1 VNLFR
6 EWYQTLGFEGCS
18 SHSGR
23 RTFITNAARKISSV
37 GGSIRDVQALARHA
51 SLTMTQ
57 RYIEMDVDA
66 QRKVVELI

>member
-1 VNLFR
+1 MNNRWVARINL
-6 EWYQTLGFEGCS
+6 
-18 SHSGR
+18 
-23 RTFITNAARKISSV
+23 
-37 GGSIRDVQALARHA
+37 ALARHA